1 MSSDEFGK
9 LAQEFTAGQW
19 FRTLVS
25 VPDPA
30 KRVRDLSDEHLD
42 AALSE
47 LLAIREMN
55 VYQMDLTASCM
66 AEAIRRWKAGIP
78 RHGGEF

>member
-1 MSSDEFGK
+1 MSEG
-9 LAQEFTAGQW
+9 AQEFTSGQW
-19 FRTLVS
+19 FRLLS
-25 VPDPA
+25 AVPDPA
-30 KRVRDLSDEHLD
+30 KRVRELSDEHLD

-47 LLAIREMN
+47 LMAIPKPN
-55 VYQMDLTASCM
+55 AYQMDLTASCM